1 MFQSKGTL
9 KTFMDYLSPL
19 KTDLE
24 WSIQTIIFNVVE
36 LAKSLASCSFVWVRR
51 CCNSA
56 EHVAAKFALSSFLS
70 FLFFKDY
77 LPPAILAVFKEE
89 SKLCSSFI
97 FQQ

>member
-1 MFQSKGTL
+1 
-9 KTFMDYLSPL
+9 MDYLSPL
-19 KTDLE
+19 KTDIV
-24 WSIQTIIFNVVE
+24 WSIRTIISNVAE
-36 LAKSLASCSFVWVRR
+36 LAKSSASCSFVWVRR

-56 EHVAAKFALSSFLS
+56 AHVAAKFALSSCLS

-77 LPPAILAVFKEE
+77 LPPAILAVCKEE

>member
-24 WSIQTIIFNVVE
+24 WSIRTIIFNVAE
-36 LAKSLASCSFVWVRR
+36 LAKSLANCSFVWVRR

-56 EHVAAKFALSSFLS
+56 AHVAAKFALSSFLS

-77 LPPAILAVFKEE
+77 LPPVILAVYMEE
-89 SKLCSSFI
+89 SKLCS
-97 FQQ
+97 

>member
-1 MFQSKGTL
+1 
-9 KTFMDYLSPL
+9 MDYLSPL
-19 KTDLE
+19 KTDIE
-24 WSIQTIIFNVVE
+24 WSIRTIISNVAE
-36 LAKSLASCSFVWVRR
+36 LAKSSASCSFVWVRR

-56 EHVAAKFALSSFLS
+56 AHVAAKFALSSCLS

-77 LPPAILAVFKEE
+77 LPPAILAVCKEE